1 MKTVLSNVFG
11 WGIILFSLFF
21 AIQTCAFNRDDYY
34 AFYKS
39 HEMDSQ
45 LNVSLED
52 INASMDLMLDYL
64 EDKREDLNGTITK
77 NNEKFPTYNEKEKK
91 HMEDVKSLYQNA
103 KRFCY
108 LALILAFISAVLL
121 WIKYKKTAFY
131 YMARGMEQAGLCF
144 LILLSFI
151 GIWAATDFTDFWIH
165 FHQMFFSNNLWL
177 LDPATDFMINIC
189 PEQLFSDLVFRIITR
204 FLIIFLVSET
214 AAVLYLHRQR
224 KGKVT

>member
-1 MKTVLSNVFG
+1 MKTLLSNVFG

-21 AIQTCAFNRDDYY
+21 AIQTCAFNRQDYY
-34 AFYKS
+34 SFYEA
-39 HEMDSQ
+39 HAMDQQ
-45 LNVSLED
+45 LGVSLED

-64 EDKREDLNGTITK
+64 EDKRDDLNGTITR
-77 NNEKFPTYNEKEKK
+77 NNEILATYNDKEKQ
-91 HMEDVKSLYQNA
+91 HMKDVKALYQNA
-103 KRFCY
+103 KLFCCSM
-108 LALILAFISAVLL
+108 LLFSVISGILL
-121 WIKYKKTAFY
+121 WVKYKKSSFY
-131 YMARGMEQAGLCF
+131 FMARGMEQAGLCF

-165 FHQMFFSNNLWL
+165 FHQLFFSNNLWL
-177 LDPATDFMINIC
+177 LNPATDFMINIC

-214 AAVLYLHRQR
+214 AAVIYLHRQR